1 MTVVTIVIAI
11 LLVVALVYIVALLRS
26 HADILRRLAAL
37 EEGAASGHAAGPPQ
51 PDVPRG
57 TDVVAAA
64 SIAGTTL
71 GGDSV
76 TLAFGPGS
84 PVTLL
89 AFLTSGCASCA
100 PLWEGLRHAPAL
112 GSLAERVAVIT
123 HDAMRESPTRLERLA
138 PPSGAPRAEVVMSSA
153 AWSDYAVPAS
163 PHFVLTDGAGG
174 ILGRGSALSWEQLE
188 TMVADA
194 RADARR
200 VGGPAH
206 TTAERAERAERA
218 LASAGITPGH
228 PSLYPSAGDARDRL
242 VDGALDLAA
251 EDVGVDQRH
260 GFRLLGGPGAHDGRL
275 EAQHVAEVFAFLPR
289 AEHFPHVR
297 NGVSAVEHRGDQSQ
311 PGQVGVVEQ
320 RDAADAQRRR

>member
-37 EEGAASGHAAGPPQ
+37 EEGAATGHPAMPPQ

-100 PLWEGLRHAPAL
+100 PLWEGLRHAPAR
-112 GSLAERVAVIT
+112 GSLAERVVVIT

-138 PPSGAPRAEVVMSSA
+138 PARPSAAPGAEVVMSSA

-200 VGGPAH
+200 VGDPAR
-206 TTAERAERAERA
+206 TTAQRAERSERA

-228 PSLYPSAGDARDRL
+228 PSLFPSAGDAQDR
-242 VDGALDLAA
+242 
-251 EDVGVDQRH
+251 
-260 GFRLLGGPGAHDGRL
+260 
-275 EAQHVAEVFAFLPR
+275 
-289 AEHFPHVR
+289 
-297 NGVSAVEHRGDQSQ
+297 
-311 PGQVGVVEQ
+311 
-320 RDAADAQRRR
+320 

>member
-1 MTVVTIVIAI
+1 MVLVTIVIAI

-37 EEGAASGHAAGPPQ
+37 EEGAATGHRAEPPPSVDGAEVLTAAP
-51 PDVPRG
+51 
-57 TDVVAAA
+57 
-64 SIAGTTL
+64 IAGTTL
-71 GGDSV
+71 RGDSV

-100 PLWEGLRHAPAL
+100 PLWDGVRTTLTP

-123 HDAMRESPTRLERLA
+123 HDATRESPTRLERLA
-138 PPSGAPRAEVVMSSA
+138 PPASPGASRAEVIMSSA
-153 AWSDYAVPAS
+153 AWTDYAVPES

-174 ILGRGSALSWEQLE
+174 ILGRGSALSWSQLE

-200 VGGPAH
+200 ALQPRDAGAESAR
-206 TTAERAERAERA
+206 TTAERAERSERA

-228 PSLYPSAGDARDRL
+228 PSLYPGATGGQDR
-242 VDGALDLAA
+242 
-251 EDVGVDQRH
+251 
-260 GFRLLGGPGAHDGRL
+260 
-275 EAQHVAEVFAFLPR
+275 
-289 AEHFPHVR
+289 
-297 NGVSAVEHRGDQSQ
+297 
-311 PGQVGVVEQ
+311 
-320 RDAADAQRRR
+320 